1 MTETVKSSR
10 RPRTRRAE
18 QAEQTRRRILTAAT
32 ELFTELG
39 YAATT
44 IDAIAG
50 RADVAVET
58 VYSRFRSKAG
68 LLDAILGPAIAGGEH
83 GRAFSDSPELAEI
96 RACTDQ
102 PQQVRLL
109 ARWSRT
115 VLQRTA
121 QVHRILQTAAAA
133 DPKAADL
140 QQSDRDNRRR
150 GQAAYIDMLLTNGP
164 LREGLTATEAA
175 DTYAVLASPDS
186 FAFLTEQQGWS
197 LEHFEKWLG
206 DNLILLLLR

>member
-18 QAEQTRRRILTAAT
+18 QAEQTRRRILAAAT
-32 ELFTELG
+32 ELFTDLG

-102 PQQVRLL
+102 SQQVRLL

-186 FAFLTEQQGWS
+186 FAFLAEQQGWS
-197 LEHFEKWLG
+197 PEHFEKWLG